1 MKWILCNKIS
11 FVVASALLV
20 SACTTAYRAETLE
33 PQKVLEALNSLPPG
47 GLKFSLSQAQAL
59 AVLQHPSLRKLRAE
73 RGFVEAAEIRVDLRP
88 DPELS
93 LSPLWII
100 PEATLGAVASLRWE
114 IFPSGTK
121 EARRGLAASLH
132 DSVDAKIAEA
142 EWRIAQETRIA
153 WLELLRAENVV
164 NFSEQALALSQEARD
179 FGRSMLEQGVARD
192 VDVAVLELDFAEAER
207 ELITAK
213 AMVKT
218 LQEHLAESMGLA
230 PGSTL
235 EITAEQNPFETSEA
249 KLPEGNTDDSL
260 IQRLPQL
267 REAYSQYLLAEKEL
281 ELAYLGALPK
291 LSIGPDTQRDA
302 DNTFLGAGASI
313 TIPST
318 DANRVGI
325 AEAKTRREIAAK
337 NYEGIL
343 FESRAAL
350 AKARSEEQAS
360 SQAFH
365 HHESTVAPRAKQ
377 TLEAAD
383 RAVNAGVSD
392 LLSLLLAR
400 ERALRAERVGLELRA
415 SHAIAIA
422 NLEAAFGPEPLQIK
436 NGVAQ

>member
-1 MKWILCNKIS
+1 MKWIFGNRI
-11 FVVASALLV
+11 FVLWVIALP
-20 SACTTAYRAETLE
+20 ACTTVYRAERLE
-33 PQKVLEALNSLPPG
+33 PQKVLETLNSLPPH
-47 GLKFSLSQAQAL
+47 GLKFSLAQAQAL

-93 LSPLWII
+93 ISPFWII
-100 PEATLGAVASLRWE
+100 PEATLGSVASLSWE
-114 IFPSGTK
+114 ILPSGTK
-121 EARRGLAASLH
+121 EARRGLAAALR

-153 WLELLRAENVV
+153 WLELLRAENIIH
-164 NFSEQALALSQEARD
+164 FSAQSLALSQEARD
-179 FGRSMLEQGVARD
+179 FGRSMLERGAARD

-207 ELITAK
+207 ELISAK
-213 AMVKT
+213 AMMKT
-218 LQEHLAESMGLA
+218 SREHLAKSMGLA
-230 PGSTL
+230 PGSNL
-235 EITAEQNPFETSEA
+235 EITAVQNPFETSEV
-249 KLPEGNTDDSL
+249 KLPEGNTDDAL
-260 IQRLPQL
+260 LQRLPQL
-267 REAYSQYLLAEKEL
+267 REAYSQYLIAEKEL
-281 ELAYLGALPK
+281 ELAYLDGLPK

-337 NYEGIL
+337 NYEEIL
-343 FESRAAL
+343 FESRAAV
-350 AKARSEEQAS
+350 AKALAEEEAS

-377 TLEAAD
+377 TLDAAD

-422 NLEAAFGPEPLQIK
+422 NLEAAFGPEPLQTQ